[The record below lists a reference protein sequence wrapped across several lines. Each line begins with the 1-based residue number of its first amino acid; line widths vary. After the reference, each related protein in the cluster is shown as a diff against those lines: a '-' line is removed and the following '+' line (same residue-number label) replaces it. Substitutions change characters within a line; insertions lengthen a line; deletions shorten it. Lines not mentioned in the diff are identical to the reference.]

1 MARIC
6 ITGELTIYQ
15 VAAIKQQLAQALEQS
30 HHDLEPV
37 QIDLSGVTE
46 CDGAGLQLLLATA
59 NSMVGT
65 ETHLSLCQVPES
77 LLQLFATYNITNRFT
92 LVQEPINE

>member
-15 VAAIKQQLAQALEQS
+15 VAVIKQQLAQALEQS

-37 QIDLSGVTE
+37 QIDLFGVTE

-59 NSMVGT
+59 KSTVGT
-65 ETHLSLCQVPES
+65 ETQLSLYRVPES
-77 LLQLFATYNITNRFT
+77 ILELFATYNITNRFT
-92 LVQEPINE
+92 MVQEPINE